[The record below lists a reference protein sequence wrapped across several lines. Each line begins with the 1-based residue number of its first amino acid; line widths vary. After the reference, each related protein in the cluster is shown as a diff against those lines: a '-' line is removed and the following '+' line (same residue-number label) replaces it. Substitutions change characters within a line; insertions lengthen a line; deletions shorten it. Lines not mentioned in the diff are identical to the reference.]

1 MLNGVL
7 GSMLLLSAVSTLT
20 LNRFEQTAS
29 AILQT
34 GTQVANLCIVLLGS
48 MALWGGLL
56 QVAQDSG
63 ITKKISDLLQPVIA
77 FLFTGVKK
85 GSLLF
90 DTLCMSIT
98 ANLIGLGAAATP
110 MGLQAMQLMKQQN
123 PTDTADNNMVTLV
136 VLNTASFQI
145 LPTTAAVMRQAA
157 GSKSPMDI
165 LVPVWVASVLSLG
178 AALIMC
184 RLLGKRS

>member
-7 GSMLLLSAVSTLT
+7 GVMLLLSAVSSAMLG
-20 LNRFEQTAS
+20 RFEQTAA

-63 ITKKISDLLQPVIA
+63 ITKKISALLRPVIG
-77 FLFTGVKK
+77 FLFAGVKK

-110 MGLQAMQLMKQQN
+110 MGLRAMQLMKQQN

-145 LPTTAAVMRQAA
+145 LPTTAAVLRQAA
-157 GSKSPMDI
+157 GSKTPMDI
-165 LVPVWVASVLSLG
+165 LLPVCFATALSLS
-178 AALIMC
+178 AALFLC
-184 RLLGKRS
+184 RLLGKRR

>member
-7 GSMLLLSAVSTLT
+7 GSMLLLSSVSAIALS
-20 LNRFEQTAS
+20 RFEQTAT

-34 GTQVANLCIVLLGS
+34 GAQVAQLCIVLLGN
-48 MALWGGLL
+48 MALWSGLL

-63 ITKKISDLLQPVIA
+63 ITKKISALLQPVIGL
-77 FLFTGVKK
+77 LFTGVKK

-110 MGLQAMQLMKQQN
+110 LGLKAMDLMKQQN

-157 GSKSPMDI
+157 GSTSPMDI
-165 LVPVWVASVLSLG
+165 LLPVWLATAMSLG

-184 RLLGKRS
+184 RLLGKRR